1 MRGSCIFIDDRGN
14 TRRVREIK
22 HCMEACRAR
31 IAMLSGR
38 DLVVVV
44 NRGRNKVEKFRGKI
58 RDMYD
63 AVFTVEGEGGVSC
76 FSYSDVLT
84 KSVRFLDGTA
94 R

>member
-1 MRGSCIFIDDRGN
+1 
-14 TRRVREIK
+14 
-22 HCMEACRAR
+22 
-31 IAMLSGR
+31 MLSGR
-38 DLVVVV
+38 ELIVVV

-63 AVFTVEGEGGVSC
+63 AVFTVEREDGISC

-84 KSVRFLDGTA
+84 KNVRFLDGAA

>member
-1 MRGSCIFIDDRGN
+1 MRESKQC
-14 TRRVREIK
+14 RE
-22 HCMEACRAR
+22 AGRAR

-38 DLVVVV
+38 ELVVVV

-58 RDMYD
+58 CDMYD

>member
-1 MRGSCIFIDDRGN
+1 M
-14 TRRVREIK
+14 REIK

-38 DLVVVV
+38 ELVVVV

-63 AVFTVEGEGGVSC
+63 AVFTVEGEG
-76 FSYSDVLT
+76 
-84 KSVRFLDGTA
+84 
-94 R
+94 